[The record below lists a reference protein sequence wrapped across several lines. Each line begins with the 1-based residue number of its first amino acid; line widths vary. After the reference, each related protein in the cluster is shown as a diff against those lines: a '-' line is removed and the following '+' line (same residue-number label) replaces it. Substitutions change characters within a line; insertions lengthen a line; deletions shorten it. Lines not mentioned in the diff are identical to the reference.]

1 MLNPDPTNAEEI
13 PVSASAFLSLMSLYS
28 VAGQVV
34 KAISKPSVAMSPPF
48 RPEPHNSETVAYCG
62 ILLLCF
68 PIIDIDLPHYIFG

>member
-34 KAISKPSVAMSPPF
+34 KAISKPSVAMLSPF
-48 RPEPHNSETVAYCG
+48 VLSLTIVELWHTIVMFSNYRH
-62 ILLLCF
+62 
-68 PIIDIDLPHYIFG
+68 